1 MRPSLAGWDQKYKDR
16 GLVVIDID
24 DGQRD
29 TLADVQA
36 HVKENGVT
44 YAVLYD
50 EGGKNATAYGVKG
63 YPAAFLLD
71 ASGKVIWEGFPLPAV
86 AEIEPLIEK
95 ALAKAKPPAKNKSK
109 EKKPSQPKEEA
120 KAPSGKEPEPV
131 TTPSGL
137 KYIDLVEGTGPSP
150 AAGDNC
156 QVHYTGWLENGTKF
170 DSSVDRGQPFEF
182 PIGQGRVI
190 KGWDEGVSTMKV
202 GGKRKLT
209 IPASLGYGD
218 RGAGGVIPPGAT
230 LIFEVEL
237 LGIRK

>member
-1 MRPSLAGWDQKYKDR
+1 MQPILAGWDRKYATR
-16 GLVVIDID
+16 GLVVIDVD
-24 DGQRD
+24 NGRNDP
-29 TLADVQA
+29 LADVQA
-36 HVKENGVT
+36 HVKEKSVA

-50 EGGKNATAYGVKG
+50 EGGKNAAAYGVKG

-71 ASGKVIWEGFPLPAV
+71 PSGKVIWEGFPLPDV

-95 ALAKAKPPAKNKSK
+95 ALAKAKPKGQ
-109 EKKPSQPKEEA
+109 EKEERA
-120 KAPSGKEPEPV
+120 QGAAQGPSGKEPQIV

-150 AAGDNC
+150 SPGDNC
-156 QVHYTGWLENGTKF
+156 EVHYTGWFENGTQF
-170 DSSVDRGQPFEF
+170 DSSKGKAPFVF

-190 KGWDEGVSTMKV
+190 KGWDEGVATMKV
-202 GGKRKLT
+202 GGKRKLI

-218 RGAGGVIPPGAT
+218 RGAGGEIPPGAT